1 MGKVK
6 SAIITALIVTAVV
19 VLSLFATISCPLG
32 EVERYNSF
40 ISAINMGGDIT
51 GEAYAMLYPE
61 GVISD
66 GDYKLLSEDDKGDYT
81 QHGGLYV
88 ETDKHGDEFKES
100 VKSDADILNARFGE
114 KGYSKYSV
122 SVVDDYAIKVTV
134 PTNFNYAEFTG
145 RDESSA
151 QNKKTLIGNTVN
163 YLTLSGE
170 LDLRSSTTGSSKDS
184 LISIKTNFAEY
195 FKGVGYTAVGGNHYV
210 RLNLTDE
217 GFEKLNAI
225 LIKNADTTGYFFVGD
240 TCLQL
245 QVSGGESLPDK
256 TLTFSVGE
264 NYAKDFSIILNSVVT
279 GNVLANEYNDNGA
292 DTEIVTLTPAF
303 GEYAFVW
310 LFVLLLLVVIGAIVA
325 SVLKYKKLGLVNA
338 LIIVVYALVL
348 IITLLLTGIQLTIG
362 GAFTAVLGLALLTF
376 TNFAIF
382 EAVRKETLLG
392 RTLQASV
399 KTGYKKSLFT
409 VLDLHVVLVV
419 VSILL
424 ATVCAGELA
433 SCGFILFIATVASYV
448 LHWFT
453 RFMWFVISSP
463 VMDKFKFCGFK
474 REVLDD
480 ED

>member
-1 MGKVK
+1 M
-6 SAIITALIVTAVV
+6 
-19 VLSLFATISCPLG
+19 
-32 EVERYNSF
+32 
-40 ISAINMGGDIT
+40 
-51 GEAYAMLYPE
+51 
-61 GVISD
+61 
-66 GDYKLLSEDDKGDYT
+66 
-81 QHGGLYV
+81 
-88 ETDKHGDEFKES
+88 
-100 VKSDADILNARFGE
+100 
-114 KGYSKYSV
+114 
-122 SVVDDYAIKVTV
+122 
-134 PTNFNYAEFTG
+134 
-145 RDESSA
+145 
-151 QNKKTLIGNTVN
+151 
-163 YLTLSGE
+163 
-170 LDLRSSTTGSSKDS
+170 
-184 LISIKTNFAEY
+184 
-195 FKGVGYTAVGGNHYV
+195 
-210 RLNLTDE
+210 
-217 GFEKLNAI
+217 
-225 LIKNADTTGYFFVGD
+225 
-240 TCLQL
+240 
-245 QVSGGESLPDK
+245 
-256 TLTFSVGE
+256 
-264 NYAKDFSIILNSVVT
+264 
-279 GNVLANEYNDNGA
+279 LANEYNDNGA